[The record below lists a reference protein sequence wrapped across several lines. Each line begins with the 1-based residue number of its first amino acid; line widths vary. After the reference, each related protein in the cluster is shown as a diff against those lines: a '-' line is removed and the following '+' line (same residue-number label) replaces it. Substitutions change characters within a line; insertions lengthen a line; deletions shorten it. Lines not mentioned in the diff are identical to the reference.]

1 MLTLLYGQL
10 VVVLGLLLPLLSLAA
25 PATHTAYSEL
35 FYIWLI
41 LASITYLLFL
51 QVNNMLYQNIQI
63 TATQHP

>member
-25 PATHTAYSEL
+25 PATHPAYSEL

-51 QVNNMLYQNIQI
+51 QVNKMF
-63 TATQHP
+63 